1 MAKRVTGDAFRET
14 ACSTAAFSDVL
25 AGMQT
30 ANTIPRWRSD
40 IYGPSAMFASLSRA
54 NMRGARFRGE
64 GSLPVYHQSRD
75 KCVVAVSYW

>member
-1 MAKRVTGDAFRET
+1 MTWKLLDGTNVETISWQVGGEGMAKRVTGDAFRET

-40 IYGPSAMFASLSRA
+40 IYGPSAMLHR
-54 NMRGARFRGE
+54 
-64 GSLPVYHQSRD
+64 
-75 KCVVAVSYW
+75 